1 MLLKWKSKSFLFSYV
16 NPNFYENLFR
26 LSTFLKLFGAMGL
39 TWLLEV
45 IAWLI
50 VKTNDKPV
58 HDAIN
63 VILNLPNV
71 LQGLIIFCVFG
82 IKKSVK
88 TGIRK
93 TYRYIGIIISLDFQN

>member
-1 MLLKWKSKSFLFSYV
+1 MQLFYKTLIGNS
-16 NPNFYENLFR
+16 FR

-45 IAWLI
+45 IGELI
-50 VKTNDKPV
+50 VKNSNSPV
-58 HDAIN
+58 PDALD

-93 TYRYIGIIISLDFQN
+93 TYRYIRMIICFDFKN